1 MDSDE
6 VAVIDDE
13 VITAALLSG
22 AGADG
27 SKAPRSA
34 QNAGSA
40 SPPGLADLVAGAATL
55 KLSFKNVRDIDNLI
69 GFQNLTKLCLDN
81 NIIRGIANLDHLVNL
96 TWLDLSFNCIS
107 KMAGLS
113 KLSKLTDLSLFN
125 NQIAEID
132 GLEHCRD
139 LQCLSLG
146 NNQIAALDSVVKLRA
161 FKKLQLLNLEGNP
174 VSKEGEY
181 RMYVLAYL
189 HDLTYFDFSMVLK
202 AETVVRPGNGRAGP
216 PKARPAALCG
226 RGSGP
231 TRSFPGGARAVP
243 RRTFG
248 RRGERSPGGREA
260 LSRLGGEEAHGQ
272 ARGGE
277 FGRRGDCF
285 QRHVRRRR
293 LGRAPSPPGLRRP
306 AAVLPVRGRVGFG
319 LVPADGPRQ
328 VRGEA
333 ARVLGLRRVFA
344 GVEDELRHGVDPG
357 GGNFFA
363 IQETVLE
370 RAFGR
375 PAPRGRVGPRP
386 AADCAGGGRGRADGL
401 GSWASGKI

>member
-202 AETVVRPGNGRAGP
+202 AETVA
-216 PKARPAALCG
+216 AREQYQDELLDVEEKEALEEEKHSRDLAAKKHTAKLVEANLAVVETVFSDMFAADDSAALRALPG
-226 RGSGP
+226 FGDPLQSFQSEVLPGP
-231 TRSFPGGARAVP
+231 ERRTPSEGNRHRISEPLEEP
-243 RRTFG
+243 RR
-248 RRGERSPGGREA
+248 E
-260 LSRLGGEEAHGQ
+260 
-272 ARGGE
+272 
-277 FGRRGDCF
+277 
-285 QRHVRRRR
+285 
-293 LGRAPSPPGLRRP
+293 
-306 AAVLPVRGRVGFG
+306 
-319 LVPADGPRQ
+319 
-328 VRGEA
+328 
-333 ARVLGLRRVFA
+333 
-344 GVEDELRHGVDPG
+344 
-357 GGNFFA
+357 
-363 IQETVLE
+363 
-370 RAFGR
+370 
-375 PAPRGRVGPRP
+375 
-386 AADCAGGGRGRADGL
+386 
-401 GSWASGKI
+401 